1 MTRIKIPANGKKVPL
16 FGIINILTLFLV
28 NFVSFYGPCYK
39 VKYHGFQEQYRNE
52 FFSLKFC
59 RIRKIFYVLYEY
71 FLLQMNI
78 YYEFYYE
85 KLILFMIYLST
96 FSLLKNIYLKKDVI
110 INILLTFSIHPP

>member
-39 VKYHGFQEQYRNE
+39 VKYHGFQEQCRNE
-52 FFSLKFC
+52 FFSLKFW
-59 RIRKIFYVLYEY
+59 IRKIFYVLYEH

-85 KLILFMIYLST
+85 KLILFIIYLRIN
-96 FSLLKNIYLKKDVI
+96 FFFIKKH
-110 INILLTFSIHPP
+110 LFKKRCYY